1 MRHQVATSDP
11 ALDEG
16 APRPS
21 EDGVDPESGQP
32 TSLANRG
39 RLRSFAVPLTVCLLV
54 ALYLIFLLNYAVDV
68 PRGDDGLTV
77 LVTYSSLHGHF
88 NWESLYAQHF
98 ESRVFVPNL
107 IFLALGS
114 LDHLDFRTAILL
126 SALLLVGAFLLLLR
140 LFRVYLNR
148 PLTVLPVLLVGL
160 VWFSLIDVGNA
171 LWAFQIG
178 WYLVLFSLIAIPYL
192 LFVSRWPRSVNLL
205 LAIAAAAVATF
216 SALQGVIAWPEGL
229 FLVVWATPW
238 GRRTL
243 VEVGCWLLTCALTA
257 VAFLHGYSANGAIA
271 LCPPSH
277 NCTLGHSLE
286 HPLSVAN
293 FTFWLVGLSFRTFG
307 GLSTFTYE
315 VIGAILTCLA
325 VAVLIVTFPEWRP
338 GGRRMPVPAT
348 LLGVGLLFDVTIA
361 LGRLGFGDA
370 TPGQYAMP
378 QTIVLAGLIIFA
390 VSRLPS
396 GRSTQAFSV
405 LALFAYAAIALI
417 VITQTA
423 TATDYGVREATAMK
437 QGAVLE
443 ARVYTN
449 FSRIPASERMCY
461 ETYLAG
467 GFVLS
472 YFQRAALIGEID
484 FLARARWSV
493 FQPGPYREFRTEG
506 LPAVGCSDDQT
517 SQTPS

>member
-1 MRHQVATSDP
+1 VTAEGATADS

-16 APRPS
+16 TPRSS
-21 EDGVDPESGQP
+21 EDGIDPESGQP
-32 TSLANRG
+32 TSRANRG

-54 ALYLIFLLNYAVDV
+54 ALYLIFLLIYAVDV

-77 LVTYSSLHGHF
+77 LVTYASLHGHF

-107 IFLALGS
+107 IFLALGF
-114 LDHLDFRTAILL
+114 LDHLDFRTAIFL

-160 VWFSLIDVGNA
+160 VWFSLLDVGNA

-192 LFVSRWPRSVNLL
+192 LLVSRLPRSVNLL

-216 SALQGVIAWPEGL
+216 SALQGAIAWPEGL

-243 VEVGCWLLTCALTA
+243 VEVGCWLLACALTV
-257 VAFLHGYSANGAIA
+257 VAFLHGYSVKGAIA
-271 LCPPSH
+271 LCPPSQ

-286 HPLSVAN
+286 HPFSVAKL
-293 FTFWLVGLSFRTFG
+293 TFWLVGLSFRTYG

-325 VAVLIVTFPEWRP
+325 VAVLVVTFPEWRP
-338 GGRRMPVPAT
+338 GGHRIPVPAT
-348 LLGVGLLFDVTIA
+348 LLGVGLLFDVWIA
-361 LGRLGFGDA
+361 LGRLGFGNA
-370 TPGQYAMP
+370 TAGQYAMP

-396 GRSTQAFSV
+396 ARSTQAFSV
-405 LALFAYAAIALI
+405 LAVLAYAAIALI
-417 VITQTA
+417 VVTQTA
-423 TATDYGVREATAMK
+423 TATDYGVREAAAIK
-437 QGAVLE
+437 QEAVLD

-449 FSRIPASERMCY
+449 FSRIPSSERLCY
-461 ETYLAG
+461 ETHLAG
-467 GFVLS
+467 GFVPS
-472 YFQRAALIGEID
+472 YYGQAALFGEIE
-484 FLARARWSV
+484 FLSRAHWSV

-506 LPAVGCSDDQT
+506 PPDFGCSKA
-517 SQTPS
+517 PSPG